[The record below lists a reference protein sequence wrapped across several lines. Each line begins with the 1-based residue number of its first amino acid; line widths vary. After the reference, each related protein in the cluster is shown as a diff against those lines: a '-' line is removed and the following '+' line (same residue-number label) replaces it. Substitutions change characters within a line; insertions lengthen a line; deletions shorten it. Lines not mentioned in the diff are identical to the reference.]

1 MTPFFAA
8 QCFTLSFKN
17 TFGRLL
23 VRLLLFVLAAGCWT
37 SAQASIGFFGVG
49 ANPNAGV
56 AGANGFLSVTI
67 LGEVSSSKGDAISDV
82 YVMEGSNILYSIP
95 FNIDFDGND
104 VPYNVT
110 RRFADFTPPAILSLS
125 SGTHK
130 LRVRAES
137 WKNLSAETA
146 EFTVTVAPPAL
157 VSNASP
163 LPVTV
168 PASLEGGQ
176 TFHMKVTMQNTGTST
191 WTPGGE
197 HPFLLG
203 SVNDDVT
210 WGIKRV
216 ALPVAVPP
224 NGQYTFEF
232 DIRAPT
238 VARSYPLQWQMLQ
251 ESVGWFGTPMPA
263 SPVVVTMTPPTVAFA
278 LPNQSQYTSTGG
290 PVGIQVSGTA
300 RPAAGA
306 AISSLT
312 VLDNDALIMTAPVGA
327 TSINNSK
334 PFNIGRHTL
343 KLIASDNRGLT
354 QYSTVQFE
362 VLPPAAPPPPT
373 VTFTLP
379 NLSQIPST
387 GAPVNIP
394 IFGSAKPNN
403 GGTISSLVVQ
413 ENGSP
418 ILSATGVTSISGSV
432 PFAVGLHTLKLIAVD
447 SSSQTGEATVQ
458 FRILPP
464 VPTVSIAGVNQ
475 GDYFVT
481 SNGVATIPVS
491 GVASPG
497 TGASIS
503 KMQLLNSGSAVAGAT
518 SSSANFSQQIS
529 LQASKYTLS
538 LEATDSFGQTGR
550 SAAVNMEVATGT
562 VGDGA
567 KFISQ
572 NVPKVM
578 RAGAPYTVEI
588 RMLNTGTTTWTPGG
602 DYPYRLGA
610 QEQQDNRFWRN
621 SGRVNLSGPVAR
633 GQIGVFSFT
642 VTAPSKPSVYK
653 FKWQLLQESRGW
665 FGEPSDTLDINVI
678 ADAGPLATLS
688 VTPTSAQ
695 VTGAGTTTLNF
706 SGAGSDA
713 QSNIVK
719 LEVFQDKG
727 LGDDYDAQPVQ
738 TVTGNAASLPLSF
751 SLQAPAGVY
760 WYKLR
765 ATNAQGK
772 QTDSEPVIVYV
783 NSGSLLGSLTGVR
796 SDASGKQMLVGWV
809 CQKSNATALDYQ
821 VTLDYSSRTAFVLT
835 TGKADLSSEYDNAA
849 VQGLCATPGAAHHFN
864 VDLTGLV
871 AQYSGRHLFVRAQVG
886 TDSIVLPCRDGSCV
900 VPGSLRVGL
909 TTPKTGSNY
918 AGTGPL
924 PVFMRAQLSG
934 GKAPYDEVAFGIDGD
949 WTVGGPDGA
958 LDAFSATK
966 NGVVPRAAP
975 YAVQARVRQG
985 NSIIYS
991 MPSLITVGGST
1002 VTLQQ
1007 TKPANG
1013 ATVDIMAPVALS
1025 VTTTGALETIA
1036 SVKFYANGVLVGT
1049 GVNSGGTWNASWSAT
1064 AAGVFQ
1070 LQARAFDGNGTQL
1083 GQSPE
1088 ISVTLTG
1095 TASAGELLPVN
1106 ITPPHLGN
1114 LDAGTLP
1121 GQLGVGPNG
1130 QGSYRMDLAVP
1141 PGTAGMQPTLSLN
1154 YDGGGLNGLVG
1165 LGWSVSGLSSIH
1177 RCGKT
1182 VAQDGV
1188 NGRISFD
1195 KGDRLCL
1202 DGQRLMLVGVPES
1215 DDNYWSST
1223 AVYRTEIDSFRRIT
1237 AIAGPAGTAFKVES
1251 KDGRIATYGTTESS
1265 VVKVVLGKPN
1275 KGVGNYTPST
1285 KNGPQSWALAR
1296 VEDRMKNYID
1306 FVYKQDD
1313 TGEHYPIAIRYGGA
1327 GLQPHAAVSL
1337 DYEVRSDAWT
1347 RYIDETRNDLRHRLV
1362 NIKTYVGD
1370 NVAVSGTLVRNY
1382 TLQYEQSPTSG
1393 RSLLSSVTVC
1403 PGNAALTSPD
1413 CLKPTKFAWGKPDPS
1428 KSAGFVRWGVWPGAP
1443 NLRTTDVSGSPGTFH
1458 GEYFAFSDF
1467 ENHGLTDVLEKRV
1480 ASPVPPDINTP
1491 EGQLRESGNR
1501 IPPGTMSKQYAYYH
1515 NTGNGFTKFAYKI
1528 STDEAFVVLST
1539 GDFNGDGA
1547 PDLLVSTDAG
1557 ARICLSPLGA
1567 GVEPGA
1573 LAVQPIT
1580 FTCDTNRPAVGRNLT
1595 SNSPYVIDIAGD
1607 GRAAHYGPYLKG
1619 ILPTLCIQA
1628 DCKIDSDPP
1637 SAVLSGYARRITDPY
1652 WELRDVM
1659 SFNQMVDFSGVGKPY
1674 EVRWSKPYFDY
1685 ETVPD
1690 PGGGQSSSPKV
1701 WQGLTPSVAMI
1712 GFGVPANFNLP
1723 ASVPRVSGMLDYT
1736 YPDAPVVCKTSDCWP
1751 YIFTEPLPGASLSA
1765 DFNGSGYNGLFFG
1778 YVQPYGATAKAE
1790 ATLCHSTGRTL
1801 DCGVRAKYSG
1811 AQYSNTIAV
1820 GQFVGDGQPTILME
1834 NNSLNGAGRPV
1845 PNGTLRMCRL
1855 MGDDTTAALGRD
1867 DNMMCDEWGGLTK
1880 PTDSDDQLL
1889 LLDLLGTGRMQAVKY
1904 HFKKRDVTPDDGQ
1917 WELFIPVDRAP
1928 AGQALDRIYQVTNGL
1943 GASATLEYDDALAGG
1958 LVGAST
1964 PSTLTYPQHRQ
1975 RQPGKLV
1982 RSLRTSNGASPDRTV
1997 RYAYQ
2002 DAAVDVAGRGS
2013 LGFALVS
2020 STDEQTGIV
2029 TTTNYRQ
2036 DWPFNGQVASVTVTL
2051 NGCTL
2056 SSTNNIWNVQ
2066 TTDSGGPFPYLKRS
2080 IVGRRDIDCSAL
2092 GSTTTNNDYTDGW
2105 GNQNAQSVIV
2115 TGAGM
2120 SYSSQTS
2127 ATFSN
2132 DRTRWLLGLPTLVTV
2147 TKSDP
2152 SVSGGRTPLGS
2163 GVPITR
2169 TVSYTYG
2176 PETGLLATETVEPD
2190 AVELRLQTT
2199 YDRSGN
2205 AFGLVNKQTQSWTDP
2220 ACADSGWPVR
2230 PCEAGKQR
2238 TVQDVSYEPK
2248 GRFPQQIK
2256 NALGQA
2262 ETHSYDPGSGARL
2275 SLTDPNLLTTSW
2287 TIDGLGRVRSELR
2300 ADGNETRRYLK
2311 QCAGDCPPGAVLA
2324 QVTDQFH
2331 GSTRIAV
2338 PTVEYIDS
2346 AGHLLRHQSWG
2357 FDGTAIV
2364 TDQRYNSLGQLYET
2378 DQPRFD
2384 GKTAYLASRQRYDAL
2399 GRVTQVETVGEDG
2412 APLLATTEYK
2422 GYTTVLTNPGKQART
2437 DTRNALGQLVQVLDA
2452 RNGLTT
2458 FGYEPFG
2465 NLNRTIDPN
2474 GNISTVGYDRLGRK
2488 TSLRDPDLGS
2498 IRYDVDPAGRVW
2510 AQTSPKQRAANDKT
2524 RFAYDQLDRMTA
2536 RYEKDLISHWV
2547 YDAAANGIGRLER
2560 ASAGGTDNYL
2570 RVHSY
2575 DSLGRPSVTTQR
2587 LTDAEY
2593 SSKTE
2598 YDGWGRPYR
2607 SSYQRGTDAPK
2618 VFALHYNDK
2627 GYLWRLDRGA
2637 LALWQVTAQD
2647 AAQRP
2652 TAVALGNGL
2661 VQSRDYSPL
2670 TARLRGALLQT
2681 AGKARRLDEGYEYD
2695 ALGNVTKRTQYW
2707 STGGFDESFGY
2718 DQLNRVTTSQVA
2730 GGALQGFTYDP
2741 AGNML
2746 SKTGVGNGSYIYPPQ
2761 GVETVGDGVAPQPH
2775 AVQRIE
2781 GISGSF
2787 TYDLN
2792 GNQLTA
2798 PGRVASWSSF
2808 DMPLTLSKGG
2818 STASFTYGPELQRT
2832 RQDRGDGS
2840 RVVYAGAQEV
2850 ESNGGQVT
2858 VKTYWP
2864 LGVGVE
2870 IDRQGAAATELNW
2883 THMDRLGS
2891 PIALSDEQGN
2901 LRERLEYDAWGKRR
2915 SADDNAGTPD
2925 TLDGKTDNRGYTGH
2939 EMLDQLDL
2947 VHMNGR
2953 VYDPL
2958 TAKFLSA
2965 DPLVSDLTNGQ
2976 NYNRYSYVLNN
2987 PTNLTD
2993 PTGFQCETVTG
3004 SAICP
3009 KTTAGQVAQA
3019 QMLGTTGTGLVKGTW
3034 ASEDGNIVIS
3044 WVGRLGT
3051 TFSSGTGGQ
3060 GKGKANA
3067 PAESANSG
3075 GVWDKVS
3082 NFFSQASRSFGVFDN
3097 FLPSRESFESGAS
3110 QLIGPCFYNCTGH
3123 DAVVQSTADVMQ
3135 GAGQAVA
3142 EAANRYYPDLAKN
3155 ALLSAVPEMALA
3167 KVAVAPVEKFS
3178 EYIFKEGATHGKDAV
3193 FRSLGYGAGDSAD
3206 LAKIWSRQAAAKF
3219 SNGQFT
3225 LGKLDQY
3232 GQRINIE
3239 INLQG
3244 IGNSAGKVSHINSG
3258 WMISP
3263 NGSIKLNTPFSGFTR

>member
-1 MTPFFAA
+1 MTPTFCEH
-8 QCFTLSFKN
+8 QCLLQSCKKSL
-17 TFGRLL
+17 GRLL
-23 VRLLLFVLAAGCWT
+23 ARLLLFVLVIGYWPA
-37 SAQASIGFFGVG
+37 AQAAIGFFGVA

-56 AGANGFLSVTI
+56 AGANGLLSVTI
-67 LGEVSSSKGDAISDV
+67 LGEVSSSKGDAITDV
-82 YVMEGSNILYSIP
+82 YVMEGSNVLYSIP

-104 VPYNVT
+104 VPYNIT
-110 RRFADFTPPAILSLS
+110 RKFADFSPRAILSLS
-125 SGTHK
+125 PGKHN

-137 WKNLSAETA
+137 WKNLSAETP
-146 EFTVTVAPPAL
+146 EFSVTVDPPAL
-157 VSNASP
+157 VPDARP

-168 PASLEGGQ
+168 PAMLEGGQ
-176 TFHMKVTMQNTGTST
+176 SFHMKVTMQNTGTMP
-191 WTPGGE
+191 WTPGGAN
-197 HPFLLG
+197 PFVLG
-203 SVNDDVT
+203 SMNGASDWSVVT
-210 WGIKRV
+210 V
-216 ALPVAVPP
+216 PLPVVVNPG
-224 NGQYTFEF
+224 GQYTFEF
-232 DIRAPT
+232 DIKAPLK
-238 VARSYPLQWQMLQ
+238 VGNVPLQWQMLR
-251 ESVGWFGTPMPA
+251 SGLAWFGQPTPA
-263 SPVVVTMTPPTVAFA
+263 STVEVRMTPPVVSFSQ
-278 LPNQSQYTSTGG
+278 PSQSQYSSTGG
-290 PVGIQVSGTA
+290 AMDIQVAGTA
-300 RPAAGA
+300 RPADGAPLRSLEVQENGA
-306 AISSLT
+306 AI
-312 VLDNDALIMTAPVGA
+312 ITAANGA
-327 TSINNSK
+327 TSISATK
-334 PFNIGRHTL
+334 SFSIGPHTL
-343 KLIASDNRGLT
+343 KLIAVDSRGLRQET
-354 QYSTVQFE
+354 SVSFE
-362 VLPPAAPPPPT
+362 VLRPAAPPPPT
-373 VTFTLP
+373 VKFILP

-387 GAPVNIP
+387 GGPVNIP
-394 IFGSAKPNN
+394 IFGTAQPNN

-418 ILSATGVTSISGSV
+418 ILSAGGVTSISGNVS
-432 PFAVGLHTLKLIAVD
+432 FAVGLHTLKLIAVD
-447 SSSQTGEATVQ
+447 SSSQTGEATVE

-464 VPTVSIAGVNQ
+464 VPTVSIAGVRQ
-475 GDYFVT
+475 GDYFVA
-481 SNGVATIPVS
+481 SNGMATVPVS

-497 TGASIS
+497 TGASIN

-518 SSSANFSQQIS
+518 SAGANFSQQIS
-529 LQASKYTLS
+529 LPAAKYTLS
-538 LEATDSFGQTGR
+538 LEATDSFNQTGR
-550 SAAVNMEVATGT
+550 SSPVSMEVVTGA

-572 NVPKVM
+572 NVPAAM

-602 DYPYRLGA
+602 DYPYRLGS
-610 QEQQDNRFWRN
+610 QEPQDNRFWRN

-642 VTAPSKPSVYK
+642 VTAPSKPGVYK
-653 FKWQLLQESRGW
+653 FKWQSLQEGRGW
-665 FGEPSDTLDINVI
+665 FGEPSGALDINVI

-706 SGAGSDA
+706 SGGGSDA

-719 LEVFQDKG
+719 LELFQDKG
-727 LGDDYDAQPVQ
+727 LGDDYDALPVQ
-738 TVTGNAASLPLSF
+738 TVTGNAANLPLSF

-772 QTDSEPVIVYV
+772 QTDSEPLIVYV
-783 NSGSLLGSLTGVR
+783 NNGSLLGSLDGVR
-796 SDASGKQMLVGWV
+796 SDASGKQVLVGWV
-809 CQKSNATALDYQ
+809 CQKSSAQALDYQ
-821 VTLDYSSRTAFVLT
+821 VTLDYPARSAVVLAS
-835 TGKADLSSEYDNAA
+835 GKADLSSEYDNAA

-864 VDLTGLV
+864 VDLTALV
-871 AQYSGRHLFVRAQVG
+871 AQYSGRHLFVRAQAG
-886 TDSIVLPCRDGSCV
+886 ADNIVLPCRDGSCV

-909 TTPKTGSNY
+909 TTPLTGSNY

-949 WTVGGPDGA
+949 WTIGSPDGA

-1013 ATVDIMAPVALS
+1013 ATLDIAAPITLS
-1025 VTTTGALETIA
+1025 VAATGALETIA
-1036 SVKFYANGVLVGT
+1036 SVKFYANGALVGT

-1095 TASAGELLPVN
+1095 TAGAGELLPVN

-1114 LDAGTLP
+1114 RDAGTLP
-1121 GQLGVGPNG
+1121 GQLSVGPDG
-1130 QGSYRMDLAVP
+1130 QGSYQMDLAVP
-1141 PGTAGMQPTLSLN
+1141 PGTAGLQPALSLN
-1154 YDGGGLNGLVG
+1154 YTGGGLNGLVG
-1165 LGWSVSGLSSIH
+1165 LGWSVGGLSSIH

-1202 DGQRLMLVGVPES
+1202 DGQRLVLVGVPTS

-1237 AIAGPAGTAFKVES
+1237 AIAGPAGAAFKVES
-1251 KDGRIATYGTTESS
+1251 KDGRIATYGNTESS

-1275 KGVGNYTPST
+1275 KGAGNYTPAT

-1296 VEDRMKNYID
+1296 LEDRMRNYID

-1327 GLQPHAAVSL
+1327 GLQPHAAVSF
-1337 DYEVRSDAWT
+1337 DYEIRSDAWT
-1347 RYIDETRNDLRHRLV
+1347 RYIDETRNDLRQRLV

-1393 RSLLSSVTVC
+1393 RSLLSSVTIC

-1413 CLKPTKFAWGKPDPS
+1413 CLKPTTFAWGKPDLS
-1428 KSAGFVRWGVWPGAP
+1428 KPAGFVRWGIWPGAP
-1443 NLRTTDVSGSPGTFH
+1443 SLRTTDISGSPGAFH

-1480 ASPVPPDINTP
+1480 ASPIPPDINTP
-1491 EGQLRESGNR
+1491 DGQIRESSNR

-1567 GVEPGA
+1567 GVEPAA
-1573 LAVQPIT
+1573 LVVQPIT
-1580 FTCDTNRPAVGRNLT
+1580 FTCDVNRPAVGKNLT
-1595 SNSPYVIDIAGD
+1595 SNLPYVVDIAGD

-1628 DCKIDSDPP
+1628 DCKIDSEPP

-1652 WELRDVM
+1652 WELRDAM
-1659 SFNQMVDFSGVGKPY
+1659 SFNQMVDFAGVGKPY
-1674 EVRWSKPYFDY
+1674 EVRWSKPYYDY

-1690 PGGGQSSSPKV
+1690 PGGVEPGSSKV
-1701 WQGLTPSVAMI
+1701 WQGLTPSVSVI
-1712 GFGVPANFNLP
+1712 GFGVPANFNVP
-1723 ASVPRVSGMLDYT
+1723 ASVPRISGILDYT

-1751 YIFTEPLPGASLSA
+1751 YIFTQPLPGASLSA

-1778 YVQPYGATAKAE
+1778 YVQPNGATAKAE

-1801 DCGVRAKYSG
+1801 DCGVRLKYSG

-1820 GQFVGDGQPTILME
+1820 GHFVGDGQPTILME

-1867 DNMMCDEWGGLTK
+1867 DNMVCDEWGGLTK
-1880 PTDSDDQLL
+1880 PIDDSNDELL

-1904 HFKKRDVTPDDGQ
+1904 HFKKRDITPDDGQ
-1917 WELFIPVDRAP
+1917 WELFIPIDRAQR
-1928 AGQALDRIYQVTNGL
+1928 GQALDRIYQITNGL
-1943 GASATLEYDDALAGG
+1943 GASATIEYDDALAGG

-1964 PSTLTYPQHRQ
+1964 PSALTYPQHRQ

-2036 DWPFNGQVASVTVTL
+2036 DWPFNGLVASVTVTL

-2056 SSTNNIWNVQ
+2056 SSTNNTWDVQ
-2066 TTDSGGPFPYLKRS
+2066 TTNSDGPFPYLKRS
-2080 IVGRRDIDCSAL
+2080 IVVRRDLDCSAL

-2105 GNQNAQSVIV
+2105 GNQNGQSVTVI
-2115 TGAGM
+2115 GAGT
-2120 SYSSQTS
+2120 SYLSQTS
-2127 ATFSN
+2127 STFSN
-2132 DRTRWLLGLPTLVTV
+2132 DRTRWLVGLPTMVTV
-2147 TKSDP
+2147 TKYEP
-2152 SVSGGRTPLGS
+2152 SASGGRTPLGS
-2163 GVPITR
+2163 GAPIPR
-2169 TVSYTYG
+2169 TVSYTYD

-2190 AVELRLQTT
+2190 AVEFRLQTT

-2205 AFGLVNKQTQSWTDP
+2205 AFGLVSKKSQSWTDP
-2220 ACADSGWPVR
+2220 VCADSGWPVS
-2230 PCEAGKQR
+2230 PCDANKQR

-2248 GRFPQQIK
+2248 GRFPRQIK
-2256 NALGQA
+2256 NALGQT

-2275 SLTDPNLLTTSW
+2275 SLTDPNMLTTNW

-2324 QVTDQFH
+2324 QVTEQFH
-2331 GSTRIAV
+2331 GNTRIAV
-2338 PTVEYIDS
+2338 PMVEYSDS

-2384 GKTAYLASRQRYDAL
+2384 GKTAYLASRQLYDVL
-2399 GRVTQVETVGEDG
+2399 GRVTRVETIGEDL
-2412 APLLATTEYK
+2412 ALLPTSTEYR
-2422 GYTTVLTNPGKQART
+2422 GYTTVLTNPRKQVRT
-2437 DTRNALGQLVQVLDA
+2437 ETRNALGQLVQVQDA

-2465 NLNRTIDPN
+2465 NLNLTVDPN

-2510 AQTSPKQRAANDKT
+2510 AQTSPKQRAASDKT
-2524 RFAYDQLDRMTA
+2524 RFAYDLLDRMTD

-2547 YDAAANGIGRLER
+2547 YDTAANGIGRLER
-2560 ASAGGTDNYL
+2560 ASAGGADNYL

-2593 SSKTE
+2593 SSRTE

-2607 SSYQRGTDAPK
+2607 LSYQRGTDAAK
-2618 VFALHYNDK
+2618 VFAQHYNDK
-2627 GYLWRLDRGA
+2627 GYLWRLDRGP
-2637 LALWQVTAQD
+2637 LALWQVTGQD

-2652 TAVALGNGL
+2652 TAIVLGNGL

-2681 AGKARRLDEGYEYD
+2681 AGNLRRLDEGYEYD

-2707 STGGFDESFGY
+2707 NTGGFDESFVY
-2718 DQLNRVTTSQVA
+2718 DELNRVTTSQVA
-2730 GGALQGFTYDP
+2730 GGVLQGFTYDR

-2746 SKTGVGNGSYIYPPQ
+2746 SKTGVGNGPYIYPPQ
-2761 GVETVGDGVAPQPH
+2761 GVETVGDGAAPQPH

-2798 PGRVASWSSF
+2798 PGARAASWSSF

-2818 STASFTYGPELQRT
+2818 STASFAYGPELQRT

-2840 RVVYAGAQEV
+2840 QVVYAGAQEV
-2850 ESNGGQVT
+2850 ESKGGQVT

-2870 IDRQGAAATELNW
+2870 IDRPGVSATELNW

-2915 SADDNAGTPD
+2915 SADDSAGTPD

-2953 VYDPL
+2953 VYDPS

-2965 DPLVSDLTNGQ
+2965 DPLVSDPTNGQ

-2987 PTNLTD
+2987 PTNVTD
-2993 PTGFQCETVTG
+2993 PTGFQ
-3004 SAICP
+3004 ADCP
-3009 KTTAGQVAQA
+3009 GGRGLTMNFCGDWKVIYQA
-3019 QMLGTTGTGLVKGTW
+3019 PT
-3034 ASEDGNIVIS
+3034 EDGEPDKKN
-3044 WVGRLGT
+3044 RR
-3051 TFSSGTGGQ
+3051 SGVVQTDVSGNVTAS
-3060 GKGKANA
+3060 GKGQQSANISPANPEPLGPPPGKPAGGGATGIGGDVMKGLPPYVADALNKANI
-3067 PAESANSG
+3067 P
-3075 GVWDKVS
+3075 
-3082 NFFSQASRSFGVFDN
+3082 
-3097 FLPSRESFESGAS
+3097 
-3110 QLIGPCFYNCTGH
+3110 
-3123 DAVVQSTADVMQ
+3123 VVYVTYS
-3135 GAGQAVA
+3135 
-3142 EAANRYYPDLAKN
+3142 
-3155 ALLSAVPEMALA
+3155 
-3167 KVAVAPVEKFS
+3167 PVEKFPEMDKVVVPGHGLETWNMMPGAFYKDTVVLATDPLNWKNQSSKRLAYHEIGHAFDYAMGYISRRGDFQQAWSNDNDYLPLNYYKKSPS
-3178 EYIFKEGATHGKDAV
+3178 ETYAESFARYYSGDRTFKKDWPQLYDYL
-3193 FRSLGYGAGDSAD
+3193 RSFDGCKKGG
-3206 LAKIWSRQAAAKF
+3206 F
-3219 SNGQFT
+3219 NGC
-3225 LGKLDQY
+3225 
-3232 GQRINIE
+3232 
-3239 INLQG
+3239 
-3244 IGNSAGKVSHINSG
+3244 
-3258 WMISP
+3258 
-3263 NGSIKLNTPFSGFTR
+3263 